1 MDAKPMETS
10 STSQKQ
16 ARPEFSRRLRGFAL
30 FSVLAA
36 LMLTLLLEALDQT
49 VVGTALP
56 RIIGSLQGFD
66 RYTWAVTA
74 YTLASVVMI
83 PTVGKLSD
91 QFGRKWFLIA
101 GTTIFLVGSA
111 LAGASQSM
119 NQLIAFRALQGLGA
133 GIGIALVFTVVGDI
147 FSPAERARWQGIFG
161 VVYGV
166 SNLVGPT
173 LGGWLTDH
181 GPLLGSL
188 VTDTTRWRWVFYVNL
203 PLGILALVALLVY
216 LPYNISIRNTRYTG
230 WAAVRRIDFVGA
242 ILAAA
247 ATICLLL
254 GLTWG
259 GNQTYDWSSA
269 QVIGVLVASG
279 VLYAVFF
286 IAERFAAEPV
296 LPLALFRN
304 RVFAAASVLSLL
316 QLMVLVGLIIYLPL
330 FLQGVLG
337 ESATYSGAVIT
348 PLTLSSVIGA
358 SAAGALVA
366 IFKRYQLV
374 TIIGGIIA
382 TAGVFLL
389 AQMTISTNLLQAAIF
404 MVIAGIGLGV
414 FFSVLTLAAQNAL
427 PRTSLG
433 VGTGAVRFLGQLGSV
448 LGVAIVGSVVN
459 STLASDIVK
468 RLPAQTVQRL
478 TPTGV
483 KFATNPQ
490 VLVNSTYHDTVVNT
504 AQSFAVRA
512 ATANVPPGPQHDLI
526 AAQAIHQTNT
536 LLGQV
541 FVALKESLAVAI
553 QHGFIAV
560 LLFCGATVLVTFFL
574 HDIPLSS
581 ASAYMASQADSDGLQ
596 NEGSKEAETIASVS
610 GKEELK

>member
-1 MDAKPMETS
+1 MDKQPGVA
-10 STSQKQ
+10 STSMTMASQ
-16 ARPEFSRRLRGFAL
+16 ENSRRLRGFAL
-30 FSVLAA
+30 FSVLGA

-74 YTLASVVMI
+74 YTLASVIMI

-101 GTTIFLVGSA
+101 GTIIFLVGSA

-119 NQLIAFRALQGLGA
+119 NELIAFRAMQGLGA

-147 FSPAERARWQGIFG
+147 FSPAERAKWQGIFG
-161 VVYGV
+161 VVYGF

-188 VTDTTRWRWVFYVNL
+188 VTNTTRWRWVFYVNL
-203 PLGILALVALLVY
+203 PVGIIALLALLVY
-216 LPYNISIRNTRYTG
+216 LPANISIRNSRYSG
-230 WAAVRRIDFVGA
+230 WAAVRRIDFIGA
-242 ILAAA
+242 ALAAA

-259 GNQTYDWSSA
+259 GDQTYDWSSA
-269 QVIGVLVASG
+269 QVIGVLVASA
-279 VLYAVFF
+279 VLYIVFF

-316 QLMVLVGLIIYLPL
+316 QLMTLVGLIIYLPL

-358 SAAGALVA
+358 SVAGALVA
-366 IFKRYQLV
+366 TFKRYQLV

-382 TAGVFLL
+382 TVGVFLL
-389 AQMTISTNLLQAAIF
+389 AQMTISTSLLQAAIF
-404 MVIAGIGLGV
+404 MVIAGLGLGV
-414 FFSVLTLAAQNAL
+414 FFSILTLAAQNAL

-459 STLASDIVK
+459 STLASDIIN
-468 RLPAQTVQRL
+468 RLPAQTVQKL
-478 TPTGV
+478 TPAGV

-490 VLVNSTYHDTVVNT
+490 VLVNSTYHNTVVQT
-504 AQSFAVRA
+504 AQSFAVNA
-512 ATANVPPGPQHDLI
+512 ATAHVPPGPLHNQI

-536 LLGQV
+536 LLNQV
-541 FVALKESLAVAI
+541 FAALKESLAVAI
-553 QHGFIAV
+553 QHGFLAV
-560 LLFCGATVLVTFFL
+560 FIFSIGTVIVAFFL
-574 HDIPLSS
+574 KDLPLTQRSEYHQER
-581 ASAYMASQADSDGLQ
+581 AG
-596 NEGSKEAETIASVS
+596 EEAQSEVDAPA
-610 GKEELK
+610 LP